1 MKGIFHPDKH
11 YYMEESF
18 IPAQEIRNL
27 DPVEDRY
34 YLEYIVQYA
43 VGTRQKLLMRKLGI
57 SELPEKRR
65 NPEDPSDRDYE
76 EYFILEE
83 QVARE
88 PDAEV
93 LKEAVYR
100 APTKMATF
108 AFCRLTGYF
117 YPSPW
122 NDAYSYRNYECG
134 WKEGMTTEDVVEF
147 CREMIAV
154 QGPFVREA
162 EEILKDPPKDHNDH
176 YGNRMVSTAGSVP
189 GIGGI
194 RPEPGG
200 GPAAG
205 SARQGSACGRRQ
217 GKSGHVFYGDE
228 P

>member
-88 PDAEV
+88 PDAEI
-93 LKEAVYR
+93 LKEAAYE
-100 APTKMATF
+100 APTQMARF
-108 AFCRLTGYF
+108 AFCRLT
-117 YPSPW
+117 
-122 NDAYSYRNYECG
+122 
-134 WKEGMTTEDVVEF
+134 K
-147 CREMIAV
+147 
-154 QGPFVREA
+154 
-162 EEILKDPPKDHNDH
+162 
-176 YGNRMVSTAGSVP
+176 
-189 GIGGI
+189 
-194 RPEPGG
+194 
-200 GPAAG
+200 
-205 SARQGSACGRRQ
+205 
-217 GKSGHVFYGDE
+217 
-228 P
+228 